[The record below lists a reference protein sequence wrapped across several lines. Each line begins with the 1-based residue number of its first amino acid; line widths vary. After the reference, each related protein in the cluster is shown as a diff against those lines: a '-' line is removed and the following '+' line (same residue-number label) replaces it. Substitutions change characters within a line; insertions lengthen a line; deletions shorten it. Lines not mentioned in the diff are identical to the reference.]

1 MANKSG
7 AELVDTVRTRAARS
21 NDSVLITE
29 AFVLDQLNDG
39 QEYIV
44 RKVPRQLDLDK
55 SDNTSYRIDRWAT
68 TEHVISTAVRAATG
82 IVTIAS
88 ATAHGLEVGD
98 IATVADTSGTD
109 TDFDGNFEILSVADT
124 THVTYFSNLAD
135 ESASTVG
142 TITKSSAKPTLD
154 ISTINPA
161 HIGGIWIQNGA
172 STRQA
177 GLKYVPLPAFRKKYE
192 PVSNESSS
200 EPVAYTRLKNTLYF
214 NCPIAR
220 DYQGLQLRIDYTD
233 WAKDLVNCAV
243 AIGGAARSSNVVTVT
258 TGTAHGMAV
267 GETVI
272 LADVDSGSETNAFSG
287 SHTIVSVPTTTTL
300 TFAQTGANES
310 NLAAGTASLV
320 SELSRSNEGLILFAL
335 SRVYDAI
342 ALAQPM
348 FESKALKTRVL
359 FNNWLDEYID
369 WNEFQLEELY
379 EN

>member
-7 AELVDTVRTRAARS
+7 AELVDTVRARSARS
-21 NDSVLITE
+21 NDTVLITE

-39 QEYIV
+39 QEFIV
-44 RKVPRQLDLDK
+44 SKVPRQIDLDK

-68 TEHVISTAVRAATG
+68 TEHVVSAAVRAATG
-82 IVTIAS
+82 IVTLTS

-124 THVTYFSNLAD
+124 THVTFFSNLAD
-135 ESASTVG
+135 ESATTFG
-142 TITKSSAKPTLD
+142 TITKASAKPTLD

-161 HIGGIWIQNGA
+161 YIGGIWILNGA
-172 STRQA
+172 STRRA
-177 GLKYVPLPAFRKKYE
+177 GLDYMPLPAFRKKYE
-192 PVSNESSS
+192 PVSVQSSG
-200 EPVAYTRLKNTLYF
+200 EPVVYTRIGNTIYF

-220 DYQGLQLRIDYTD
+220 DYQGLNLRIDYTD

-243 AIGGAARSSNVVTVT
+243 AVGGAARASNVVTVT

-287 SHTIVSVPTTTTL
+287 SHTIASTATTTTL

-310 NLAAGTASLV
+310 NLSAGTASLV
-320 SELSRSNEGLILFAL
+320 SELSQSNEGLILFAL
-335 SRVYDAI
+335 ARVYDQI

-359 FNNWLDEYID
+359 FDRWLEEYVD
-369 WNEFQLEELY
+369 YNEMQLEELY